1 MDYAP
6 IIARIFDH
14 LEDDKIEKA
23 VMGCLRLARHLKDY
37 PSSAI
42 FLRELNPNKHEVARV
57 IFDDASHLTKEAH
70 KYLSEFSLER
80 WLEVHTLD
88 YSLGQNED
96 GDDRN
101 VLRVGAGEIDSELD
115 QWERTIGD
123 MALPS
128 GMAPFDIAVFTD
140 RNAQEKATIR
150 LRMAALNTIRA
161 RLKTRCLNYAIQVE
175 RQLQL
180 QTNPQNFL
188 VEVQTEVNNYFRA
201 HSNEIYVKLAK
212 AAQLVASRDSEDSSL
227 LLTEVRRSL
236 KSVADHFFP
245 AMDGLV
251 RCADGKE
258 RSLGEEQY
266 MNRLQE
272 FIARNLSRST
282 AKDLLREELDQLS
295 LFSRRL
301 NDIASKG
308 VHAEVKLAES
318 KQGLIG
324 LYFFLFNLIQH
335 LQTAELSTTA
345 SSPN

>member
-14 LEDDKIEKA
+14 LEDDKVEKA
-23 VMGCLRLARHLKDY
+23 VMGCLRLARHIKDY
-37 PSSAI
+37 SSSAI
-42 FLRELNPNKHEVARV
+42 FLRELNPNKHEVARM
-57 IFDDASHLTKEAH
+57 IMDDAPHLTKEAH
-70 KYLSEFSLER
+70 KYLYDFSLDR

-88 YSLGQNED
+88 FSLGQSED
-96 GDDRN
+96 GEERN

-115 QWERTIGD
+115 QWERTIDD
-123 MALPS
+123 MVLPS
-128 GMAPFDIAVFTD
+128 GMDPFDIAAFTD

-150 LRMAALNTIRA
+150 LRMTALNTIRA
-161 RLKTRCLNYAIQVE
+161 RLKTRCLNYAIQAE
-175 RQLQL
+175 RQLQV
-180 QTNPQNFL
+180 QRNPQNFL
-188 VEVQTEVNNYFRA
+188 VEVQAEVNNYFRDR
-201 HSNEIYVKLAK
+201 SNEIYVKLTK

-245 AMDGLV
+245 AMDGPV
-251 RCADGKE
+251 QCADGKQ
-258 RSLGEEQY
+258 RALGEEQY

-272 FIARNLSRST
+272 FITRTLSRST

-335 LQTAELSTTA
+335 LQTAELPSIA
-345 SSPN
+345 SSPS